1 MTTTFKTIAFFI
13 LIIFSCTAYA
23 QPNFEVGLTGGFA
36 RFYPETE
43 FFSQSLNNQADNG
56 FGWSAGIFY
65 EKHWKPKINPVL
77 ELNYSNFS
85 SDFILEHRFFDPET
99 GNSGEPVSG
108 TFRDATFSYLS
119 ASAGV
124 KLYLNNKLFVYPG
137 FEISKSLNRKTDLWS
152 VMYYAKDWGSSV
164 CIKNRYLNKTNYY
177 AKFGFG
183 VDLKALDVMLE
194 YVYGLNY
201 QLSFF
206 EYSTP
211 FGVNHRN
218 KYLQLKVQVP
228 IYKFSK
234 K

>member
-1 MTTTFKTIAFFI
+1 MKTVKTITLIFLIFI
-13 LIIFSCTAYA
+13 NYSVFA
-23 QPNFEVGLTGGFA
+23 QRTSEIGINGSIA
-36 RFYPETE
+36 RYYPEVK

-56 FGWSAGIFY
+56 LGWSAGIFY

-85 SDFILEHRFFDPET
+85 SDFFLEHRFFDPET
-99 GNSGEPVSG
+99 GNIGEPVSG
-108 TFRDATFSYLS
+108 SFRDATFSYLS

-124 KLYLNNKLFVYPG
+124 KFYLNNKLFVYPG

-164 CIKNRYLNKTNYY
+164 YIKNRYLNKTNYY
-177 AKFGFG
+177 AKLGIG
-183 VDLKALDVMLE
+183 VDLKAVDIILE

-206 EYSTP
+206 EYSNP

>member
-1 MTTTFKTIAFFI
+1 MKVNLKRTIFFI
-13 LIIFSCTAYA
+13 LIIISVSTNA
-23 QPNFEVGLTGGFA
+23 QRTTEIGFTGGA
-36 RFYPETE
+36 IRFYPEAE
-43 FFSQSLNNQADNG
+43 FFSQSLNNQSKNG
-56 FGWSAGIFY
+56 WGWSAGFFY

-85 SDFILEHRFFDPET
+85 SDFFLEHRFFEPET
-99 GNSGEPVSG
+99 GNIGEPVSD

-164 CIKNRYLNKTNYY
+164 YIKNRYLNKTNYY
-177 AKFGFG
+177 AKLGLG
-183 VDLKALDVMLE
+183 VDLKAVDVMLE

-201 QLSFF
+201 QLSFY

>member
-1 MTTTFKTIAFFI
+1 MKTFKTIT
-13 LIIFSCTAYA
+13 LIFLISINYSVFA
-23 QPNFEVGLTGGFA
+23 QRTTEFGINGSIA
-36 RFYPETE
+36 RYYPEVK

-85 SDFILEHRFFDPET
+85 NDFLLEHRFFDPET

-124 KLYLNNKLFVYPG
+124 KFYLGKRLFVYPG

-164 CIKNRYLNKTNYY
+164 YIKNRYVNKTNYY
-177 AKFGFG
+177 AKLGLG
-183 VDLKALDVMLE
+183 VDLKAVDVILE

-228 IYKFSK
+228 IYRFR
-234 K
+234 

>member
-1 MTTTFKTIAFFI
+1 MTTAFKIPAFFA
-13 LIIFSCTAYA
+13 LIIFSCTANA
-23 QPNFEVGLTGGFA
+23 QPNIEVGLTGGFA

-56 FGWSAGIFY
+56 FGWSAGFFY

-85 SDFILEHRFFDPET
+85 SDFFLEHRFFEPET
-99 GNSGEPVSG
+99 GNIGEPVSG

-218 KYLQLKVQVP
+218 KYLQLKIQVP
-228 IYKFSK
+228 MYRFR
-234 K
+234 